1 MADVAPTTQDVSRGR
16 GRPKLVDDFVVAGR
30 IVESARDIFLRAGY
44 DDTTMDMVARQAGVS
59 KRTVYRLFAGKQAL
73 FGAVV
78 ASHRQSMLDL
88 PHDDDDAPLFETLTT
103 IFRADLDPDSIS
115 RRDALTRLFITE
127 MQRHP
132 ELSPLLNRH
141 GPRQALDLLTEW
153 LERQAARGRLAVTA
167 PRSAAHLLLSM
178 ALGPTGFG
186 DDGQPRWPAPA
197 ERRSH
202 VMRAVDIFLHGV
214 VPRDRP
220 EAAAKDEKRETF
232 RT

>member
-1 MADVAPTTQDVSRGR
+1 MDTLMADVARTTQDVSRRR
-16 GRPKLVDDFVVAGR
+16 GRPKVVDDFVVADR

-44 DDTTMDMVARQAGVS
+44 DDTTMDMVARHAGVS

-78 ASHRQSMLDL
+78 ASHRQTMLDL
-88 PHDDDDAPLFETLTT
+88 PRPDDDAPLFETLTA
-103 IFRADLDPDSIS
+103 IFRTDLDAASVG

-127 MQRHP
+127 TQRHP
-132 ELSPLLNRH
+132 DLAPLLNRH

-167 PRSAAHLLLSM
+167 PRLAAHLLLNM

-186 DDGQPRWPAPA
+186 DDGQPRWPEPA

-202 VMRAVDIFLHGV
+202 VVHAVDLFLHGV
-214 VPRDRP
+214 VPRVRP
-220 EAAAKDEKRETF
+220 DGETG
-232 RT
+232 RDG